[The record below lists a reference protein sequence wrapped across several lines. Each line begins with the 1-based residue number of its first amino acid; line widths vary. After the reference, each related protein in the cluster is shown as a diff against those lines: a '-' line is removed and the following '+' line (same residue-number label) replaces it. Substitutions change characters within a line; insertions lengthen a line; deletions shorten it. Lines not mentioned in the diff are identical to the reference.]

1 MKLWSSFVKEL
12 TIASR
17 GFYFYVEIAMAVI
30 LLFVLLF
37 VIPENF
43 ENKQIEYL
51 YLEFSDEQYRE
62 KFLESIEDLG
72 GKAQVPEEPFK
83 IGNEEIDST
92 LYITSEKEIYIF
104 NTENDLSRIAEKNNI
119 IGTAIKMNDK
129 NEVTYTYY
137 IQGNETEK
145 YKNLLKIVHGTDD
158 ASLYEEVE
166 SQKVRTISTDYVVL
180 SDRKNVLPVFLTF
193 NGSLMGLFIMAAY
206 VFLDK
211 KEGVIKAY
219 AVTPSPVWKYL
230 LSKVLVLTVTSL
242 VTSIILIF
250 PVMGTNVNY
259 LLLILFLIPTGF
271 FASALGLLI
280 ASYFDDMVKSF
291 GVMYLFM
298 ISMMLP
304 VLSYYIASWDPLW
317 LKFIPS
323 YYIVYGFKEIFIKG
337 DIYYILSIALG
348 YLAVSSI
355 LFIWANSRYKKTLSV

>member
-17 GFYFYVEIAMAVI
+17 GFYFYVEILMAGI

-37 VIPENF
+37 VVPENF
-43 ENKQIEYL
+43 KNVEEEYL
-51 YLEFSDEQYRE
+51 YLEFPSEQVREIYMENNVDEDATIEETVIKLKKEEIPVTKYENDESRM
-62 KFLESIEDLG
+62 FLFETEEDLI
-72 GKAQVPEEPFK
+72 KV
-83 IGNEEIDST
+83 
-92 LYITSEKEIYIF
+92 
-104 NTENDLSRIAEKNNI
+104 AESKHKLGI
-119 IGTAIKMNDK
+119 SAKMNEK
-129 NEVTYTYY
+129 YELTTTFYT
-137 IQGNETEK
+137 QGNETEK
-145 YKNLLKIVHGTDD
+145 FVNVLKLISVNDKEILED
-158 ASLYEEVE
+158 AFNEQEV
-166 SQKVRTISTDYVVL
+166 KTISNDYVEL
-180 SDRKNVLPVFLTF
+180 TDRENILPVFLAF

-211 KEGVIKAY
+211 KEGVIKAF
-219 AVTPSPVWKYL
+219 AVTPASVWKYL
-230 LSKVLVLTVTSL
+230 MSKMLMLTATAL
-242 VTSIILIF
+242 VTSVILIM
-250 PVMGTNVNY
+250 PVMGFKINY

-304 VLSYYIASWDPLW
+304 AIAYFVPSWDPLW

-337 DIYYILSIALG
+337 DTAFILLIALG
-348 YLAVSSI
+348 YLVVSTI
-355 LFIWANSRYKKTLSV
+355 LFVWSNMRYKRTLSV

>member
-43 ENKQIEYL
+43 ENRQTEYL
-51 YLEFSDEQYRE
+51 YLEFSDDQYRE
-62 KFLESIEDLG
+62 KFLESIEDSD
-72 GKAQVPEEPFK
+72 GKAQVPDEPFK

-92 LYITSEKEIYIF
+92 LYITAEKKIYIF
-104 NTENDLSRIAEKNNI
+104 NSEEDLAKVAEKKNSL
-119 IGTAIKMNDK
+119 GASIKMNDK

-137 IQGNETEK
+137 TQGNETAK
-145 YKNLLKIVHGTDD
+145 YINLLKIVHGPDD
-158 ASLYEEVE
+158 ALLYEQVE
-166 SQKVRTISTDYVVL
+166 SQQVRTISEDYTVL
-180 SDRKNVLPVFLTF
+180 SDRENVLPVFLTF

-242 VTSIILIF
+242 VTSLILIF
-250 PVMGTNVNY
+250 PVMGTKVNY
-259 LLLILFLIPTGF
+259 LMLVLFLIPTGF

-291 GVMYLFM
+291 GVMYLLM

-304 VLSYYIASWDPLW
+304 VLSYYIPGWDPIW

-337 DIYYILSIALG
+337 DTIFVLVIALS
-348 YLAVSSI
+348 YLAVSSV
-355 LFIWANSRYKKTLSV
+355 LFGWADMRYKKTLSV